1 MVYHVTLLFIVCLLT
16 NKENVVVIAMGRK
29 GKERGADAKKVI
41 VDLMQSGIS
50 RRKISELLKIPKS
63 TVIDICKR
71 FSETGSLENKP
82 ISGRPPKIKPRDYR
96 KLEKYCKNKS
106 EVFPVRYY
114 CQI

>member
-71 FSETGSLENKP
+71 FSETGSLEK
-82 ISGRPPKIKPRDYR
+82 
-96 KLEKYCKNKS
+96 KN
-106 EVFPVRYY
+106 R
-114 CQI
+114 